1 MKSMCRKPM
10 SLSRVV
16 LKFQNRKLMIFLFI
30 LVKEFS
36 VIKESI
42 KLKLHW
48 LQGEVHLSLLGNKV
62 RCYKCKLQP
71 LELLL
76 ISKLQVTSIFK
87 MLMSKTWMSKISTS
101 ITSNQLQLW
110 WNSTPRYHKVRWKL
124 EQSISMIK
132 TWLNQSTQTV
142 VLTIPMEPLII
153 CRRTISIQLENTT
166 IKESRA
172 LNPLILEVQSIK
184 LFLKTWR
191 KFMVLGLS

>member
-10 SLSRVV
+10 SLSRAV
-16 LKFQNRKLMIFLFI
+16 LKFQSRKLMIFLFI

-42 KLKLHW
+42 KSKLHW
-48 LQGEVHLSLLGNKV
+48 LLGEVHLSLLGNKV

-76 ISKLQVTSIFK
+76 ISKLQETSIFK

-110 WNSTPRYHKVRWKL
+110 WSSTPHYHKVRWKL
-124 EQSISMIK
+124 EQSTSTIK

-172 LNPLILEVQSIK
+172 QNPLTLEVQSIK